1 MIPTVLRLTCAE
13 VLASEVFVLALITF
27 LHLVA
32 QS

>member
-1 MIPTVLRLTCAE
+1 MIPKVLRLDRPE
-13 VLASEVFVLALITF
+13 VLALEVFVLALITF